1 MTNQVKIGAILSYVT
16 LAINI
21 VIGLV
26 YTPWMIR
33 TIGQSD
39 YGLYALAMS
48 VINMFIFDFG
58 LGTAV
63 QRFVA
68 KYIAEGN
75 AKRAN
80 EFVSIT
86 MRMYITIST
95 LIVVALL
102 FVYTFLPEIY
112 KGLTPDELQKFK
124 VIFAVASIF
133 SAISFPL
140 LPADGILCGNEQFV
154 QVKICDFL
162 HKILLVTSMTIC
174 LLMGL
179 GLYALVYVSAITAF
193 ITLLLKVACLY
204 RYTHINLSFKIWDK
218 QLFKSVV
225 GFTVWVFII
234 AVCQRCVVS
243 IAPSILGVYHNADV
257 IAIFSIALSIEG
269 YFFLFANAI
278 NGLFLPKVSRLIA
291 NEREDE
297 ILKLMIRVGII
308 QIFISGLIFC
318 GLISFG
324 QQFLRLWVGDGYEI
338 VYPCFI
344 ILILPSFI
352 SLPENIASTA
362 MVAKNKVRY
371 QALAAIAK
379 AILNLAL
386 AFPLSKYYG
395 SLGMCIA
402 ISAAYCINVLIN
414 NVLYI
419 TILKLNIAEFFR
431 ETFGKFIIPIV
442 VVLLIGL
449 GLNYIFKND
458 SWGILLVKVL
468 IFSSLYSFV
477 IPYLIGTKNRVVIFS
492 TVTGIIRKRNV

>member
-1 MTNQVKIGAILSYVT
+1 MISQVKLGAILSYIS

-33 TIGQSD
+33 SIGQSD

-63 QRFVA
+63 QRFIA
-68 KYIAEGN
+68 KYIAEGDL
-75 AKRAN
+75 KKAN

-86 MRMYITIST
+86 MKMYITISVVILGLLL
-95 LIVVALL
+95 LIYV
-102 FVYTFLPEIY
+102 FLPSIY
-112 KGLTPDELQKFK
+112 KGLTPDELRKFK

-133 SAISFPL
+133 SVISFPL
-140 LPADGILCGNEQFV
+140 LPADGVLSGNEKFA
-154 QVKICDFL
+154 QVKICDFI
-162 HKILLVTSMTIC
+162 HKILQVSSMAIC
-174 LLMGL
+174 LWFGF

-193 ITLLLKVACLY
+193 VTLLLKVFCVY
-204 RYTHINLSFKIWDK
+204 RYTHIKFSLSFWDK
-218 QLFKSVV
+218 QLFKAVV

-234 AVCQRCVVS
+234 AICQRCVVS
-243 IAPSILGVYHNADV
+243 VAPSILGVYHNADV

-269 YFFLFANAI
+269 YFYLFANAL
-278 NGLFLPKVSRLIA
+278 NGLFLPKVSNLIA

-297 ILKLMIRVGII
+297 ILNLMIRVGSI
-308 QIFISGLIFC
+308 QIFITGLIFC
-318 GLISFG
+318 GLICFG
-324 QQFLRLWVGDGYEI
+324 QQFIGLWVGEGYEI

-371 QALAAIAK
+371 QAMAAIAK
-379 AILNLAL
+379 AFLNLAL
-386 AFPLSKYYG
+386 AFPLAKYYG

-402 ISAAYCINVLIN
+402 ISGAYFINVLIVN
-414 NVLYI
+414 ILYVR
-419 TILKLNIAEFFR
+419 ILKLNIVLFFK
-431 ETFGKFIIPIV
+431 ETFGKFIVPIFGA
-442 VVLLIGL
+442 LALGF
-449 GLNYIFKND
+449 GLNYILKLD
-458 SWGILLVKVL
+458 SWTTLLAKIIVFSAIYALTIPCLSGAKNRAA
-468 IFSSLYSFV
+468 IFSA
-477 IPYLIGTKNRVVIFS
+477 
-492 TVTGIIRKRNV
+492 VTDLIRKKNA

>member
-1 MTNQVKIGAILSYVT
+1 MASQIKIGAILSYIS

-21 VIGLV
+21 VIGMV

-48 VINMFIFDFG
+48 VINLFIFDFG

-75 AKRAN
+75 LKRAN

-86 MRMYITIST
+86 MRMYITISVVIVIVL
-95 LIVVALL
+95 LIVYA
-102 FVYTFLPEIY
+102 YLPEIY
-112 KGLTPDELQKFK
+112 KGLTPEELQKFK

-140 LPADGILCGNEQFV
+140 LPADGILNGNERFA
-154 QVKICDFL
+154 QVKICDFI
-162 HKILLVTSMTIC
+162 HKILLVISMTTC
-174 LLMGL
+174 LLMGF

-204 RYTHINLSFKIWDK
+204 RFTPIKLSISFWDK
-218 QLFKSVV
+218 KLFRSVV

-234 AVCQRCVVS
+234 AICQRCVVS

-257 IAIFSIALSIEG
+257 IAVFSIALSIEG
-269 YFFLFANAI
+269 YFFLFANAL
-278 NGLFLPKVSRLIA
+278 NGLFLPKVSKLIA

-297 ILKLMIRVGII
+297 ILKLMIRVGTI

-318 GLISFG
+318 GMISFG
-324 QQFLRLWVGDGYEI
+324 QQFLRLWVGPGYEI

-352 SLPENIASTA
+352 SLPENIAATA

-371 QALAAIAK
+371 QAIAAIAK
-379 AILNLAL
+379 AVLNLAL

-402 ISAAYCINVLIN
+402 ISAAYCINVLIIN
-414 NVLYI
+414 ILYI
-419 TILKLNIAEFFR
+419 SILKLNIARFFR
-431 ETFGKFIIPIV
+431 ETFGKFIIPLV
-442 VVLLIGL
+442 GLLFIGL
-449 GLNYIFKND
+449 GLNYIFNND
-458 SWGILLVKVL
+458 SWGILMIKIL
-468 IFSSLYSFV
+468 IFSIIYSFIIPCFIGKNNRYV
-477 IPYLIGTKNRVVIFS
+477 ILS
-492 TVTGIIRKRNV
+492 SVTGIIKQRNG